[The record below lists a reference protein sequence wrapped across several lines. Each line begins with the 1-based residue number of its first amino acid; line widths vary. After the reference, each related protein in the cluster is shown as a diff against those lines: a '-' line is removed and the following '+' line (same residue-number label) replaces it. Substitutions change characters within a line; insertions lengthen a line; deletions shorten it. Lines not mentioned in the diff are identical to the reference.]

1 MRTLLRSWLLALGI
15 AAVFVPT
22 AFASSGGAAGPGG
35 TSSAPAPAPAP
46 VPTGPPPTPAPP
58 PATVTPG
65 GTVPG
70 NRAKLGPDGQALA
83 PANAPD
89 AVKYAIWA
97 GNQLQAMPYVYG
109 GGHQDFVDEGYDC
122 SGTVS
127 YALHAAGL
135 LKTPLDS
142 GRFMRWG
149 RRGRGSWITVFTNS
163 GHAYAV
169 IAGLRLDTSVA
180 GMSRTMKSTFAASAF
195 ESGPRWRPIGRSSRG
210 FTKRHPVGF

>member
-1 MRTLLRSWLLALGI
+1 MAVRTLLRSWLLALGI
-15 AAVFVPT
+15 TAVFVPT

-35 TSSAPAPAPAP
+35 TSATPAPAPAP
-46 VPTGPPPTPAPP
+46 VPTAPPPAPAPP

-109 GGHQDFVDEGYDC
+109 GGHQDFVDGGYDC

-127 YALHAAGL
+127 YALHGGGL
-135 LKTPLDS
+135 LDVPEDS
-142 GRFMRWG
+142 SDLEGWG
-149 RRGRGSWITVFTNS
+149 SDGPGAWITVYTNPS
-163 GHAYAV
+163 HAYMV
-169 IAGLRLDTSVA
+169 IAGLRLDTSKA
-180 GMSRTMKSTFAASAF
+180 GDLNGQN
-195 ESGPRWRPIGRSSRG
+195 GPRWR
-210 FTKRHPVGF
+210 KRLRNNTGYDARHFDGL

>member
-1 MRTLLRSWLLALGI
+1 MAVRTLLRSWLLALGI

-46 VPTGPPPTPAPP
+46 VPTVP
-58 PATVTPG
+58 PG

-109 GGHQDFVDEGYDC
+109 GGHQDFVDEGYD
-122 SGTVS
+122 
-127 YALHAAGL
+127 
-135 LKTPLDS
+135 
-142 GRFMRWG
+142 
-149 RRGRGSWITVFTNS
+149 
-163 GHAYAV
+163 
-169 IAGLRLDTSVA
+169 
-180 GMSRTMKSTFAASAF
+180 
-195 ESGPRWRPIGRSSRG
+195 
-210 FTKRHPVGF
+210 